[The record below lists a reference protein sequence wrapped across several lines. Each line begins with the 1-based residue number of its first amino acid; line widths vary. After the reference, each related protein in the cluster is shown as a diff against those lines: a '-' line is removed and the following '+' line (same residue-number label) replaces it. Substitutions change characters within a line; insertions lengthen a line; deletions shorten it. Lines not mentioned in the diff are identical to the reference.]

1 MNPLLRNS
9 ARRFTIAAA
18 VALGLHSSTFAA
30 DHGGSGVSPDAGLAK
45 LMTGNARFAKGSVS
59 HPNQGGGRRAEVAK
73 GQKPFAIVV
82 GCSDSRTS
90 PEIVFDQGL
99 GDVFV
104 TRLAGSIVD
113 DAALGSIEY
122 GVDHLGASVIVVLG
136 HERCGAVDAAMKGG
150 KAPGKIGSVVKPI
163 LPAIA
168 AVKKSGNPTLD
179 AAIDEN
185 ARRTAAGLTAR
196 SRILSD
202 RVKAGTLKIVAARY
216 DLDSGRVTLV
226 R

>member
-1 MNPLLRNS
+1 MKSQFVTSTRT
-9 ARRFTIAAA
+9 FITAAA
-18 VALGLHSSTFAA
+18 LALGLTGAAFAA
-30 DHGGSGVSPDAGLAK
+30 DHAGSGISPDAGLSK
-45 LMTGNARFAKGSVS
+45 LFAGNARFAK
-59 HPNQGGGRRAEVAK
+59 GGGRRAEVAK
-73 GQKPFAIVV
+73 GQQPFAIVV

-163 LPAIA
+163 LPAVK
-168 AVKKSGNPTLD
+168 AVKKSATPTLS

-185 ARRTAAGLTAR
+185 ARRTAAGLTTR
-196 SRILSD
+196 SSILSD
-202 RVKAGTLKIVAARY
+202 RVKAGKLKIVAAHY